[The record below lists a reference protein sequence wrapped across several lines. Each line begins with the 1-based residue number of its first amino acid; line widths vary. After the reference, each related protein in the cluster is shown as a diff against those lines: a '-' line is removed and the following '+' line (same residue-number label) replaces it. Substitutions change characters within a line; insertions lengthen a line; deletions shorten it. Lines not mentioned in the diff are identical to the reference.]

1 MLERRRQT
9 TVDRLA
15 LAYALGHLATDSLE
29 HRLEVALAAA
39 DPDALVATL
48 WGLPGRTATDG
59 SQLELGGRLLAPT
72 AERAVWVV
80 GRSRSCDV
88 CLPDP
93 AVSARHARVACR
105 GGRWTVADLESTNG
119 TWVNGAR
126 VTHATLAPDDELVLG
141 ESVARLAGWASALP
155 HAPTPS

>member
-1 MLERRRQT
+1 MGAPR
-9 TVDRLA
+9 A
-15 LAYALGHLATDSLE
+15 
-29 HRLEVALAAA
+29 
-39 DPDALVATL
+39 
-48 WGLPGRTATDG
+48 DG

-126 VTHATLAPDDELVLG
+126 VAHATLAPDDELVLG